1 MTTNGD
7 EITLYDAVGGEPTF
21 EKIVEVFY
29 ARVEADPVLRPM
41 FPADLTAGKRWQQ
54 LFLMQYFG
62 GPMRYID
69 ERGHPRLRMRH
80 NPFVIDQTARDHWLA
95 HMLAAVDAAAVQEPM
110 RGIMRQYFEF
120 ASTAMINVD
129 ISLRQDGS

>member
-1 MTTNGD
+1 VTTNGD
-7 EITLYDAVGGEPTF
+7 AITLYDAVGGEPTF

-62 GPMRYID
+62 GPMRYIE
-69 ERGHPRLRMRH
+69 ERGHPRLRVRH

-95 HMLAAVDAAAVQEPM
+95 HMLAAVDAAGVQEPM
-110 RGIMRQYFEF
+110 RATMRQYFEF

>member
-1 MTTNGD
+1 VTTNGD
-7 EITLYDAVGGEPTF
+7 AITLYDAVGGEPTF

-29 ARVEADPVLRPM
+29 
-41 FPADLTAGKRWQQ
+41 
-54 LFLMQYFG
+54 G
-62 GPMRYID
+62 GLMRYIE
-69 ERGHPRLRMRH
+69 ERGHPRLRVRH

-95 HMLAAVDAAAVQEPM
+95 HMLAAVDAAGVQEPM
-110 RGIMRQYFEF
+110 RATMRQYFEF